1 MAEAPARL
9 APVRGAVRRLLE
21 GSQAYHALPPDQ
33 RKRLANDM
41 VKVGAFLADPGWLD
55 APAPAQALEEGEQ
68 KKPDPIL
75 DLKQRLADKPGQTGA
90 EFQAGAVRQGVE
102 EFGKLVQKVDFPAF
116 VTGLVQG
123 VFKAVVDASIDQ
135 MRAYGELLSASAK
148 TVDQFASDHIT
159 DGQARDYVANKY
171 PSMLE
176 VDTSSEEG
184 ARLKM
189 RDGAEDSVGLGQ
201 QFGMKDDVDLSNGE
215 SEGALVSA
223 AKLEMARSRQQLMA
237 TMVLLG
243 INRIVITDGRINA
256 KVVFDMRADDSAL
269 RKAHAELHDKTSKK
283 SQMGGSVG
291 LPWSGFSASTSSAH
305 MATVS
310 SAVDDTS
317 QSKAEVKANLTGE
330 VRLNFKSET
339 FPLER
344 MVDAGGLEVLN
355 QRAQPGPAG
364 SAGAARK

>member
-1 MAEAPARL
+1 MPEGADSL

-21 GSQAYHALPPDQ
+21 GSPSYRALPLEE

-41 VKVGAFLADPGWLD
+41 VKVGSFLADPGWLEER
-55 APAPAQALEEGEQ
+55 PAARPLEEE
-68 KKPDPIL
+68 KKADPIL
-75 DLKQRLADKPGQTGA
+75 DLKKRLADKPGQVGA

-116 VTGLVQG
+116 VSGLVQG

-159 DGQARDYVANKY
+159 DGQARDFVANKY
-171 PSMLE
+171 PSLVE
-176 VDTSSEEG
+176 VDTTGEEG
-184 ARLKM
+184 SRLRM
-189 RDGAEDSVGLGQ
+189 REGAEDTVGLGQ
-201 QFGMKDDVDLSNGE
+201 QFGMKEEADLSSAE
-215 SEGALVSA
+215 SETALVNA
-223 AKLEMARSRQQLMA
+223 AKLEMARQRQQLMA

-243 INRIVITDGRINA
+243 INRIVVTDGRINA
-256 KVVFDMRADDSAL
+256 KVVFDMRADDSSL
-269 RKAHAELHDKTSKK
+269 RKAKAELHDKESEK
-283 SQMGGSVG
+283 SHVGGQVG
-291 LPWSGFSASTSSAH
+291 LPWSGFSASSSSAH
-305 MATVS
+305 MAQVS

-317 QSKAEVKANLTGE
+317 QSRAEVKANLTGE

-355 QRAQPGPAG
+355 QRAQPGAPG
-364 SAGAARK
+364 SAGAARR

>member
-1 MAEAPARL
+1 MAEAAARL

-21 GSQAYHALPPDQ
+21 GSQAFHALPAER
-33 RKRLANDM
+33 RKQLANDM
-41 VKVGAFLADPGWLD
+41 VKVGTFLADPGWLD
-55 APAPAQALEEGEQ
+55 APPPARALEEEEGGR
-68 KKPDPIL
+68 KKADPIQ
-75 DLKQRLADKPGQTGA
+75 DLKQRLAEKPG
-90 EFQAGAVRQGVE
+90 
-102 EFGKLVQKVDFPAF
+102 QKVDFPAF

-135 MRAYGELLSASAK
+135 MRAYGELLSATAK

-159 DGQARDYVANKY
+159 DGQARDFVANKY
-171 PSMLE
+171 PSIVE

-184 ARLKM
+184 SRLKM
-189 RDGAEDSVGLGQ
+189 REGAEDTVGLGK
-201 QFGMKDDVDLSNGE
+201 QFGLKEDVDLSSGE
-215 SEGALVSA
+215 SEAALVNA
-223 AKLEMARSRQQLMA
+223 AKLDMARSRQQLMA

-243 INRIVITDGRINA
+243 INRIVVTDGRINA

-344 MVDAGGLEVLN
+344 MVDSNGLEMLN
-355 QRAQPGPAG
+355 QRAQPGPAA